1 MGIPSYYKTLITKYK
16 HAITRQTPVGTAA
29 LVIDMNCMIY
39 HVLREPTMEACVYPG
54 SEDSAGCAKWERK
67 LQEEVCTYLTFIWR
81 AAGAP
86 LKMLVALDGVVPYA
100 KIKQQRF
107 RRFKSASL
115 SLNQTK
121 SWDTN
126 AITPGTDFMQAMG
139 NALREVGSKHHWQI
153 SDTNEPGEGEH
164 KVLNWIRSQTS
175 LSGPVVVYGLDA
187 DLILL
192 SMLAGEYLGPGSP
205 VYLMRESMAFGKL
218 VRIPENKQ
226 VELCFLQIS
235 ILLQSLQNGQVWS
248 REELY
253 DYIFGMSFCGNDFL
267 PTGLSLRMRDEGH
280 SILLDCLRTLWKRSI
295 HLVNFDTDGKASLN
309 KDGLYQFTCW
319 MAQQEERLITKMI
332 DRKMKSPFGENDA
345 DNIALKEQ
353 AELPLL
359 MQGTDA
365 NNRIHLQPQWKS
377 QYYRIGFGE
386 SSVDVRKHWVSQY
399 WKGFQWIFD
408 YYLGSAVDQEFVYA
422 AGYPPTWCDLRDF
435 FVFDKINWSVRPIL
449 QPKEQLAL
457 VLPLASWNLLLKTP
471 FRSLPHR
478 LPQYWPASFHLETF
492 GKRFGWECEPM
503 IPMLTPERLRYEVS
517 RMNTKV

>member
-1 MGIPSYYKTLITKYK
+1 
-16 HAITRQTPVGTAA
+16 
-29 LVIDMNCMIY
+29 
-39 HVLREPTMEACVYPG
+39 
-54 SEDSAGCAKWERK
+54 
-67 LQEEVCTYLTFIWR
+67 
-81 AAGAP
+81 
-86 LKMLVALDGVVPYA
+86 
-100 KIKQQRF
+100 
-107 RRFKSASL
+107 
-115 SLNQTK
+115 
-121 SWDTN
+121 
-126 AITPGTDFMQAMG
+126 
-139 NALREVGSKHHWQI
+139 
-153 SDTNEPGEGEH
+153 
-164 KVLNWIRSQTS
+164 
-175 LSGPVVVYGLDA
+175 
-187 DLILL
+187 
-192 SMLAGEYLGPGSP
+192 
-205 VYLMRESMAFGKL
+205 
-218 VRIPENKQ
+218 
-226 VELCFLQIS
+226 
-235 ILLQSLQNGQVWS
+235 
-248 REELY
+248 
-253 DYIFGMSFCGNDFL
+253 
-267 PTGLSLRMRDEGH
+267 
-280 SILLDCLRTLWKRSI
+280 
-295 HLVNFDTDGKASLN
+295 VNFDTDGKASLN

-332 DRKMKSPFGENDA
+332 DRKMKSPFGEDDA

-359 MQGTDA
+359 VQGTDA
-365 NNRIHLQPQWKS
+365 NNRISLQPQWKS

-435 FVFDKINWSVRPIL
+435 FVFSKVDWSVRPIL